1 VFVRLGADLDHL
13 ARQDAGNDAQYLTKQ
28 GVQISA
34 IWSMVRRVTGQ
45 LN

>member
-1 VFVRLGADLDHL
+1 MLELVGLWLRPQF
-13 ARQDAGNDAQYLTKQ
+13 LTKQ

-34 IWSMVRRVTGQ
+34 IWSMVIRVPGQ